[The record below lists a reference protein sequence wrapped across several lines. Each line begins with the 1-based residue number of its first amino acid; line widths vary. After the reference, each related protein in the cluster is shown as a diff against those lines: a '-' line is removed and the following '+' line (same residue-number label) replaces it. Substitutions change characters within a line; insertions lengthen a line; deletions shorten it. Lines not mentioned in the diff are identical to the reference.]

1 MAGDLYGYP
10 NPIGE
15 AEMKKRKAK
24 ENKKDETI
32 TQKAPEDI
40 LKNVKGKILEEQDYE
55 KKLEEAF
62 KKEGT
67 KGIDFAKEEIKHQN
81 ELQKNLERDVARKK
95 FLEDNKE
102 EIEFKEKQA
111 QENELSRIEEEQKK
125 EGYLTINDLSNQLGI
140 SENEILKI
148 VKRKNIL
155 INGDSKIPISEMRKL
170 ADGEDGLY
178 QA

>member
-24 ENKKDETI
+24 ENKEDETI
-32 TQKAPEDI
+32 TQNAPEDI

-55 KKLEEAF
+55 KKLEENF

-81 ELQKNLERDVARKK
+81 ELQKNLEKDVARKQ
-95 FLEDNKE
+95 FLKDNKE

-111 QENELSRIEEEQKK
+111 QEKELSRIEQEQKK
-125 EGYLTINDLSNQLGI
+125 EGYLTIQDLSNQLGLPI
-140 SENEILKI
+140 SEIMQI
-148 VKRKNIL
+148 VKRKNIHL
-155 INGDSKIPISEMRKL
+155 NGDAKIPIQEMRKL
-170 ADGEDGLY
+170 ADGEEGLY